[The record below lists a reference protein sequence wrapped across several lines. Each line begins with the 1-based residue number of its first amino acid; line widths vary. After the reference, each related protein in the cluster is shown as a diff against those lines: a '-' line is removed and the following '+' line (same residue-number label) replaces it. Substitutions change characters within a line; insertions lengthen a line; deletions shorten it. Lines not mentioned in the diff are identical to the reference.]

1 MVDTSNVKFPI
12 TLEEFTRL
20 QRLEMHHEPTA
31 EELEIFSEIVET
43 ANEAY
48 HAAAA
53 GDSDTVED
61 IFNAINCAAAE
72 APEYW
77 HVAALLRGW
86 ANHGMLEGMKILKK
100 KLDSMK

>member
-1 MVDTSNVKFPI
+1 MVDARNVKFPI

-20 QRLEMHHEPTA
+20 QRAEMHHDPTA
-31 EELEIFSEIVET
+31 EELELFSEIVET

-48 HAAAA
+48 HAAAV

-72 APEYW
+72 SPEYW

-86 ANHGMLEGMKILKK
+86 ANKGMLEGMKTLKD
-100 KLDSMK
+100 KLDSMN